1 MSRNFVFGNGTI
13 LVCLDEHAQLR
24 DFYFPYVGQENHVNG
39 KIHKLGVWVDSS
51 FSWFESKDWK
61 KELKYKKDTAIGE
74 VNAVNENLNIELKIN
89 DTVHHKKNIY
99 LRKILVKN
107 NENREREVRIF
118 CHQLFQLSE
127 AGVGNTVY
135 YNPFLSSLVYYK
147 GQRYFLVRGCY
158 SNETKH
164 GISNYTADYCT
175 QDCEGGAVLDIEDGI
190 LKNKTIA
197 HGSVDSAVSFEF
209 TIPPHG
215 EEEIYYW
222 ICAGKKLGEVSRLNT
237 FVIKKTPKHLME
249 VTKEYWLFWVH
260 KTKFE
265 FKGLSDKI
273 VNLFKRSL
281 LTIQTHVDKR
291 GAFIASCDS
300 DMLYLKRDTY
310 AYMWP
315 RDGALIARSLDRA
328 GYANITEKFFK
339 FCCKAL
345 TSEGYLFHKY
355 RADGSLGSSWH
366 SWLKEGKVQ
375 LPIQEDQ
382 LALVLDAL
390 WKHFVEHKNKEYI
403 ENIFDCSIRALSD
416 FMFSFVDEETGLPK
430 ESYDLWE
437 EKLGVHTFTC
447 ATVYAGF
454 RAAANFEEVFG
465 DINRKKKFEQAAEK
479 VKNAILKYLY
489 DPEKKIFLKGIY
501 YKEGKLHKDET
512 FDASSV
518 YGIYQ
523 FGVLPLTDERVRSNF
538 ALFEERLKCDT
549 PVGGHA
555 RYEGDVYYKVRENV
569 PGNPW
574 FIISLWLAEYYIACA
589 NTKKELE
596 RAIEIFEWVEKLTM
610 DTGILSE
617 QLNPDTGEPLSVAPL
632 TWSHAGFVIAI
643 DKYLEKFDLLDK
655 KEKDAHI

>member
-1 MSRNFVFGNGTI
+1 MPRNFVFGNGSI
-13 LVCLDEHAQLR
+13 LVCFDQNAQLR

-39 KIHKLGVWVDSS
+39 RTHKLGIRVESS

-61 KELKYKKDTAIGE
+61 KKLGYKNGTAIGE
-74 VNAVNENLNIELKIN
+74 VHAFNKKVNLELQIN
-89 DTVHHKKNIY
+89 DTVHYKKNIY

-107 NENREREVRIF
+107 NEDWEREVRIF
-118 CHQLFQLSE
+118 SHQHFQLSE
-127 AGVGNTVY
+127 AGIGNTIY
-135 YNPFLSSLVYYK
+135 YNPLLSSLVYYK
-147 GQRYFLVRGCY
+147 GQRYFLITGY
-158 SNETKH
+158 FPNEKKH
-164 GISNYTADYCT
+164 GISNYTANNCT
-175 QDCEGGAVLDIEDGI
+175 EDGKEGAVLDIEDGV
-190 LKNKTIA
+190 LSNKTIA

-209 TIPPHG
+209 TVPSHG
-215 EEEIYYW
+215 EQEIYYW
-222 ICAGKKLGEVSRLNT
+222 ICVGKKLGEVSRLNT
-237 FVIKKTPKHLME
+237 FVIEKSPKLLME
-249 VTKEYWLFWVH
+249 LTGEYWTSWVN
-260 KTKFE
+260 KAKFE

-273 VNLFKRSL
+273 VTLFKRSL
-281 LTIQTHVDKR
+281 LTIRTHVDKR

-328 GYANITEKFFK
+328 GYANITETFFK

-345 TSEGYLFHKY
+345 TDEGYLFHKY

-382 LALVLDAL
+382 LALILDAL
-390 WKHFVEHKNKEYI
+390 WKHFVQHKNRAYI
-403 ENIFDCSIRALSD
+403 EKIFDCFIRKSAD
-416 FMFSFVDEETGLPK
+416 FLFSFMDEETGLPK

-437 EKLGVHTFTC
+437 EKLGIHTFTC

-454 RAAANFEEVFG
+454 RAVANFEEVFG
-465 DINRKKKFEQAAEK
+465 DINRKNKFDQAAK
-479 VKNAILKYLY
+479 KLKSAILKYLY
-489 DPEKKIFLKGIY
+489 DPKKKIFLKGVY
-501 YKEGKLHKDET
+501 YKDDKLHKDET

-523 FGVLPLTDERVRSNF
+523 FGVLPPTDERVRSNF
-538 ALFEERLKCDT
+538 DLFKKRLKCDT
-549 PVGGHA
+549 PIGGYA
-555 RYEGDVYYKVRENV
+555 RYEGDAYYKVREDV

-589 NTKKELE
+589 SSQEELKP
-596 RAIEIFEWVEKLTM
+596 AIEIFEWVEKLTM

-617 QLNPDTGEPLSVAPL
+617 QIHPDTGVPLSVAPL

-643 DKYLEKFDLLDK
+643 DKYLEKLDLLEK
-655 KEKDAHI
+655 KEKDADM